1 MSANEGLNERIIYMK
16 LFELAKE
23 LSVKSKVLMDILNE
37 NLCLSIKDL
46 KLTGNDIKDL
56 GLKGKDIGIMLN
68 LLLQNVIEEKLQNN
82 KKDLISFAKRQL

>member
-1 MSANEGLNERIIYMK
+1 
-16 LFELAKE
+16 
-23 LSVKSKVLMDILNE
+23 MDILNE